1 MILKSWDSLPEKLK
15 RKEVRPYYDVLI
27 KRKGSLIIK
36 GMFDFVVAL
45 IILLVSS
52 PIFLILAIAIKL
64 DSPGP
69 VFFRQVRVTQYG
81 REFKIFKFRT
91 MVANAEKMG
100 TQVTVENDNRI
111 TKVGNFIRDY
121 RLDEIP
127 QVLNVL
133 NGTMSFVGTRPE
145 VPKYVRQYTPEMFAT
160 LLLPAGI
167 TSLASIKYKDEAEL
181 LSCAIDADKTY
192 VKEVLPGKMKYNLQ
206 AIQKFSFWEEIKLM
220 FMTVFTVLK
229 K

>member
-27 KRKGSLIIK
+27 KRKGSLIMK
-36 GMFDFVVAL
+36 RMFDFVVAL

-133 NGTMSFVGTRPE
+133 NGDSGIIGTTKKNLDFTR
-145 VPKYVRQYTPEMFAT
+145 V
-160 LLLPAGI
+160 
-167 TSLASIKYKDEAEL
+167 SLA
-181 LSCAIDADKTY
+181 
-192 VKEVLPGKMKYNLQ
+192 
-206 AIQKFSFWEEIKLM
+206 
-220 FMTVFTVLK
+220 
-229 K
+229 

>member
-27 KRKGSLIIK
+27 KRKGSLIMK
-36 GMFDFVVAL
+36 RMFDFVVAL

-133 NGTMSFVGTRPE
+133 NGDSGIIGTT
-145 VPKYVRQYTPEMFAT
+145 KKNLDFT
-160 LLLPAGI
+160 GG
-167 TSLASIKYKDEAEL
+167 SLA
-181 LSCAIDADKTY
+181 
-192 VKEVLPGKMKYNLQ
+192 
-206 AIQKFSFWEEIKLM
+206 
-220 FMTVFTVLK
+220 
-229 K
+229 

>member
-1 MILKSWDSLPEKLK
+1 MILKRWEELPEQLK
-15 RKEVRPYYDVLI
+15 KEEIRPYYDEL
-27 KRKGSLIIK
+27 KKKKSS
-36 GMFDFVVAL
+36 
-45 IILLVSS
+45 LLVKRFFDVIVAFIVLLLLS
-52 PIFLILAIAIKL
+52 PVFVMLAVAIKV
-64 DSPGP
+64 DSRGP

-81 REFKIFKFRT
+81 KEFRIYKFRT
-91 MVANAEKMG
+91 MVANAEKIG

-111 TKVGNFIRDY
+111 TKVGKFIRDY

-127 QVLNVL
+127 QLLNVL

-145 VPKYVRQYTPEMFAT
+145 VPKYVKEYTPEMCAT

-181 LSCAIDADKTY
+181 LSGAIDPDKTY
-192 VKEVLPGKMKYNLQ
+192 IKDVLPRKMTYNLQ
-206 AIQKFSFWEEIKLM
+206 AIKKFSFWSEIKIM
-220 FMTVFTVLK
+220 VMTVVSVIK